1 MADGNSGNLPQL
13 DALAQYVKDLSFE
26 NPNAPRSLGPQTT
39 PPNIAIQVNVNAKPL
54 AGTEHEVELVL
65 EGKAGEGEGLLFN
78 FELNF
83 AGVFRLVNIPREHI
97 DQVLMIECPRLLF
110 PFARAVLAN
119 AVRDGGFPPFLL
131 QPIDFA
137 ALYQARMEE
146 ITGHGGAPAM
156 NS

>member
-1 MADGNSGNLPQL
+1 MAEGNGGEMPQL

-26 NPNAPRSLGPQTT
+26 NPNAPRSLGPQES
-39 PPNIAIQVNVNAKPL
+39 PPNISIQVNVNAKPM
-54 AGTEHEVELVL
+54 ADGNYEVELML
-65 EGKAGEGEGLLFN
+65 DGRAGEGDGLLFS
-78 FELNF
+78 FDLNF
-83 AGVFRLVNIPREHI
+83 AGVFRLVNVPQQHVH
-97 DQVLMIECPRLLF
+97 QVLMIECPRLMF

-137 ALYQARMEE
+137 ALYQARLAEL
-146 ITGHGGAPAM
+146 GQQGVPM

>member
-1 MADGNSGNLPQL
+1 MAEGNGGTPQL
-13 DALAQYVKDLSFE
+13 EALAQYVKDLSFE
-26 NPNAPRSLGPQTT
+26 NPNAPRSLGPQENA
-39 PPNIAIQVNVNAKPL
+39 PNISIEVNVNAKPL
-54 AGTEHEVELVL
+54 SPGEFEIELVL
-65 EGKAGEGEGLLFN
+65 EGKAGEGEGLLFS

-83 AGVFRLVNIPREHI
+83 AGVFRLANIPDNHVH
-97 DQVLMIECPRLLF
+97 QVLMIECPRLMF

-137 ALYQARMEE
+137 ALYQARMAE
-146 ITGHGGAPAM
+146 IAKTAPM

>member
-1 MADGNSGNLPQL
+1 MAEGNGGMPQL
-13 DALAQYVKDLSFE
+13 ESLAQYVKDLSFE
-26 NPNAPRSLGPQTT
+26 NPNAPRSLGPQASA
-39 PPNIAIQVNVNAKPL
+39 PNISIQVNVNAKSL
-54 AGTEHEVELVL
+54 GTEHEVELIL
-65 EGKAGEGEGLLFN
+65 EGKAGEGEGLLFS

-83 AGVFRLVNIPREHI
+83 AGVFRMENIPQEHQH
-97 DQVLMIECPRLLF
+97 QVLMIECPRLLF

-137 ALYQARMEE
+137 QLYQARMAEL
-146 ITGHGGAPAM
+146 GQQGM

>member
-1 MADGNSGNLPQL
+1 MAEGNGGNVPHLE
-13 DALAQYVKDLSFE
+13 ALAQYVKDLSFE
-26 NPNAPRSLGPQTT
+26 NPNAPRSLGPQET
-39 PPNIAIQVNVNAKPL
+39 PPNIGIQVNVNAKPL
-54 AGTEHEVELVL
+54 SATEFEVELIL
-65 EGKAGEGEGLLFN
+65 EGKAGEGDNMLFS

-83 AGVFRLVNIPREHI
+83 AGVFRMENIPENHQH
-97 DQVLMIECPRLLF
+97 QVLMIECPRLMF

-137 ALYQARMEE
+137 QLYQARMAEM
-146 ITGHGGAPAM
+146 GQQNM

>member
-1 MADGNSGNLPQL
+1 MAEANGGAMPQL
-13 DALAQYVKDLSFE
+13 EALAHYVKDLSFE
-26 NPNAPRSLGPQTT
+26 NPNAPRSLGPQETA
-39 PPNIAIQVNVNAKPL
+39 PNISINVNVNGKNI
-54 AGTEHEVELVL
+54 GGNEYEVELVFD
-65 EGKAGEGEGLLFN
+65 GQAGEGEGLLFK

-83 AGVFRLVNIPREHI
+83 AGVFRLTNIPKEHEH
-97 DQVLMIECPRLLF
+97 QVIMIECPRLMF

-137 ALYQARMEE
+137 QLYQARMAEQ
-146 ITGHGGAPAM
+146 GQPM